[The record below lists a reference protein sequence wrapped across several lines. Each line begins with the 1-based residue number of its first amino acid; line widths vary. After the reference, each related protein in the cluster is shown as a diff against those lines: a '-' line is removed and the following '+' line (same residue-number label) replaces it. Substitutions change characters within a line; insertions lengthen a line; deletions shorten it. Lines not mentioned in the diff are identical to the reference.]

1 MSCPAG
7 KDDRGPR
14 SVAPRTRRAARTLPG
29 RGEQYCRRVLAV
41 LRAAPVGALAPDVRT
56 RVRGPDRG
64 GRASVLSVLS
74 DCPRR
79 CAGFSRSWLRRWC
92 GTARESCHGRMAG
105 RLWPTT
111 RCSGSGPLRRGHGGV
126 EERSEPG
133 GAEEVHAGQND
144 DDGSPVGLQHRK
156 LSVGSPCPGL
166 AACHWHPT
174 NTTAAPASRSI
185 SSPRSSPTSTSGVP
199 SRSCRAVTENRTGA
213 AAGSDGGAV
222 VERGT
227 RSTSRSLMES
237 APAIMPA
244 TTAGTS
250 GVRVRADRVGHP
262 SRAHRPDR
270 PCRSPVPGTSPAP
283 ARRTTPDSARRIVR
297 MCPQRRSRGYS
308 PRRRPLGRYPRS
320 ASCGGTTESRA
331 RAMARCRATSP
342 VMRSASSDQRWTRSC
357 SGADW

>member
-1 MSCPAG
+1 
-7 KDDRGPR
+7 
-14 SVAPRTRRAARTLPG
+14 
-29 RGEQYCRRVLAV
+29 
-41 LRAAPVGALAPDVRT
+41 
-56 RVRGPDRG
+56 
-64 GRASVLSVLS
+64 
-74 DCPRR
+74 
-79 CAGFSRSWLRRWC
+79 
-92 GTARESCHGRMAG
+92 MAG

-185 SSPRSSPTSTSGVP
+185 SSQRSSPTSTSGVP

-213 AAGSDGGAV
+213 AAGSDGGPV

-250 GVRVRADRVGHP
+250 GVRVRADRVGHLHVLTDQTCQVAVLCQ
-262 SRAHRPDR
+262 AHHRHQPGAPHQIR
-270 PCRSPVPGTSPAP
+270 LVESYGCVRSAGLAATHRGGARLAAIR
-283 ARRTTPDSARRIVR
+283 ARRRAEERPRAERGRWQGAVR
-297 MCPQRRSRGYS
+297 
-308 PRRRPLGRYPRS
+308 PR
-320 ASCGGTTESRA
+320 
-331 RAMARCRATSP
+331 
-342 VMRSASSDQRWTRSC
+342 Q
-357 SGADW
+357 